1 MLAQELVTM
10 SAKEVDRLEVIRRV
24 LERRLKRVKA
34 AQILG
39 ITARQVRRLC
49 DAYERDGARWAGDEA
64 SWAAKQTI
72 GSRGTSSS
80 APWRWFAICTRTSGR
95 RWRGRSS
102 SSFTVS
108 AWPRN

>member
-49 DAYERDGARWAGDEA
+49 DAYERDGAAGLV
-64 SWAAKQTI
+64 SKR
-72 GSRGTSSS
+72 RGQPSNHRLSGDLQRHAVALVRDLYSDCGPTL
-80 APWRWFAICTRTSGR
+80 TSG
-95 RWRGRSS
+95 S
-102 SSFTVS
+102 
-108 AWPRN
+108 